1 MSFQKKMN
9 GRIESMELTV
19 VGESGRGYLGV
30 LVEKLLNGYSLDIE
44 SILKIMRR
52 EEFRFLVDYRLLMIM
67 LLQRPDQCINL
78 QK

>member
-1 MSFQKKMN
+1 MAED
-9 GRIESMELTV
+9 IW
-19 VGESGRGYLGV
+19 GV

-78 QK
+78 